1 MAKKLYKSSTDKKI
15 SGVCGGIAEYFDID
29 PTLVRVIAV
38 LLILGWGSGLILYI
52 VLALVM
58 PYDYEVK
65 SSSLFVNKSTNP
77 IKVDASFYASTLFLI
92 ILRISST
99 PFFICVSDAYSYS
112 P

>member
-58 PYDYEVK
+58 PYDHEVK
-65 SSSLFVNKSTNP
+65 
-77 IKVDASFYASTLFLI
+77 
-92 ILRISST
+92 
-99 PFFICVSDAYSYS
+99 
-112 P
+112 